1 MNNAAMN
8 SLRQILVGAG
18 QAMYGANLG
27 NMQ

>member
-18 QAMYGANLG
+18 QAIYGANIV